1 MLYYRKKTSLKVV
14 SDSGL
19 VKIKIDAKWIKQ

>member
-1 MLYYRKKTSLKVV
+1 MDAIIV

-19 VKIKIDAKWIKQ
+19 VKETTSVWK

>member
-1 MLYYRKKTSLKVV
+1 MDAIIV

-19 VKIKIDAKWIKQ
+19 VRETTSVWK